1 MVAKTERGD
10 STMKTLLLLLAAL
23 AMSAQAVD
31 KFSPAVPSNYFN
43 GRTLNGAWWEHATQM
58 ERWVYLQGVS
68 ETLGRQVWIPDDAY
82 RARKLTVPVVDV
94 IAVRNPTDETTQL
107 QLALDC
113 LVPHLRGEPLLSR
126 Q

>member
-1 MVAKTERGD
+1 
-10 STMKTLLLLLAAL
+10 MKTMLFTFVAL
-23 AMSAQAVD
+23 MLSAQTVD
-31 KFSPAVPSNYFN
+31 KFSPAVPSNYFT
-43 GRTLNGAWWEHATQM
+43 GRTLNGAWWNNATRM

-113 LVPHLRGEPLLSR
+113 LVPHLRGEPVSSR
-126 Q
+126 